1 MNIFLLNRLQEA
13 QGAYLTLETLGPDV
27 RALGRDLDALEV
39 FGFAIERHPLFGV
52 AYRGPAPRLC
62 PDQIEAGLNTKRI
75 GRQVAV
81 WSRIA
86 STNDL
91 AARASRSIANEG
103 LVILAE
109 EQTAGRGRRGR
120 VWIAPH
126 GACVLMSVLIFPQ
139 GSLAE
144 PGWLTAL
151 GAIAVAEVVSS
162 YIKAEARIK
171 WPNDVRVNGRKIA
184 GILVERGAGA
194 VIGIGL
200 NANVWIEEFPEELR
214 DTVTSLQ
221 ILTGRP
227 VDRSILA
234 RDLIQKLDGLYG
246 RCLAEGAEVLSARWQ
261 EHSESLGHRVRV
273 MTSGHTFEGT
283 LNRSDPVEGIVLQ
296 NTDQAPVHIPASG
309 ILGIVDEN
317 EPKEL

>member
-1 MNIFLLNRLQEA
+1 MNILLLNKLRDA
-13 QGAYLTLETLGPDV
+13 QGAYLSLETLG
-27 RALGRDLDALEV
+27 LDAQAVDQDLNALV
-39 FGFAIERHPLFGV
+39 AFGFLIERHPVFGV
-52 AYRGPAPRLC
+52 AYRGPAGRLC
-62 PDQIEAGLNTKRI
+62 PDQIEAGLNTLRI

-103 LVILAE
+103 LVVLAE

-120 VWIAPH
+120 VWTAPR
-126 GACVLMSVLIFPQ
+126 GTCLLMSVLIFPQ
-139 GSLAE
+139 GNLAE
-144 PGWLTAL
+144 PGRLTAL

-162 YIKAEARIK
+162 YIKSAARIK

-200 NANVWIEEFPEELR
+200 NANVLIDEFPEGLR

-221 ILTGRP
+221 ILTGTP
-227 VDRSILA
+227 IDRSILA
-234 RDLIQKLDGLYG
+234 RDLIQKLDALYC
-246 RCLAEGAEVLSARWQ
+246 RCLAEGAEILSTLWQ
-261 EHSESLGHRVRV
+261 KHSESLGCQVRV
-273 MTSGHTFEGT
+273 MTLRNTFAGT
-283 LNRSDPVEGIVLQ
+283 VNQIDPVDGIVLQ
-296 NTDQAPVHIPASG
+296 HADQSLLHLPASD
-309 ILGIVDEN
+309 ILRMVAEDEP
-317 EPKEL
+317 EES